1 MSGWAYNRLS
11 VVIEKLMAEQ
21 SISRSNLPER
31 LKSKLAK
38 KLLAGQDPLPPYPP
52 PTIKHAPYAEYV
64 QEAIHESLDLN
75 EYPVVYPNWDSS
87 PRLEKRAYILLESSA
102 DLFHSLLVATVQ
114 KLQDRPE
121 QQRLLFI
128 KSWNEWAEGNT
139 LEPSRFHGRSYLDA
153 CHQAL
158 CVQ

>member
-1 MSGWAYNRLS
+1 MQ
-11 VVIEKLMAEQ
+11 K
-21 SISRSNLPER
+21 
-31 LKSKLAK
+31 
-38 KLLAGQDPLPPYPP
+38 
-52 PTIKHAPYAEYV
+52 
-64 QEAIHESLDLN
+64 AIHEGLELN

-87 PRLEKRAYILLESSA
+87 PRLEKRAYILLKSSA
-102 DLFHSLLVATVQ
+102 DLFNSLLVATVQ

-158 CVQ
+158 CDQQ

>member
-1 MSGWAYNRLS
+1 
-11 VVIEKLMAEQ
+11 
-21 SISRSNLPER
+21 
-31 LKSKLAK
+31 
-38 KLLAGQDPLPPYPP
+38 
-52 PTIKHAPYAEYV
+52 V
-64 QEAIHESLDLN
+64 QKAIHEGLELN

-102 DLFHSLLVATVQ
+102 DLFNSLLVATVQ

-158 CVQ
+158 CDQ